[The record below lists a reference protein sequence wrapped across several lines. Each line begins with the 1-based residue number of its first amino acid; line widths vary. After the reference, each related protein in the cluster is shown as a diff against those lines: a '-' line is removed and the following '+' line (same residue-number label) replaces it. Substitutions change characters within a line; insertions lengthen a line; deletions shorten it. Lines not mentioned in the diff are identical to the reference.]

1 MQLRFSFLLT
11 LGLAVAGF
19 AAQAQTKV
27 APRRA
32 VAPKEKVVVR
42 EGVTMKDGVVMQGG
56 KVLVTQQGHTMSLT
70 EPTTLTNGT
79 KIMAD
84 GTVTKADGSSVMLTE
99 GDMMSLSGRLTT
111 AAMKAEQDSLMMAA
125 KNGGGKTKMKAKR
138 K

>member
-1 MQLRFSFLLT
+1 MKLRFSLVLTAVLT
-11 LGLAVAGF
+11 LAGV

-42 EGVTMKDGVVMQGG
+42 EGVTMKDGVVMREG
-56 KVLVTQQGHTMSLT
+56 KVLVTRQGLTAPLT

-84 GTVTKADGSSVMLTE
+84 GSVTMADGSTVVLKE
-99 GDMMSLSGRLTT
+99 GDMLSLSGRLTT
-111 AAMKAEQDSLMMAA
+111 MAMKAEQDSLMAAA
-125 KNGGGKTKMKAKR
+125 KNGGKGKMKMKR
-138 K
+138 KN